1 LEDDGV
7 VWDDN
12 DAMLKHAMS
21 FYKKLF
27 GEEPKVNIRLGEA
40 FWSEDEMVKIEENE
54 ALEADF
60 SEEEIKKAVFDSYA
74 EGAPGPDGLSF
85 LFYQK
90 FWHIIKGDLMSLIKG
105 FEMNEINISRL
116 NYALITLIPKEEGA
130 KNLKKFRPISLINCS
145 FKILAKALNSRL
157 VPICDRLLV
166 IGMQS
171 NCLC

>member
-90 FWHIIKGDLMSLIKG
+90 L
-105 FEMNEINISRL
+105 
-116 NYALITLIPKEEGA
+116 
-130 KNLKKFRPISLINCS
+130 
-145 FKILAKALNSRL
+145 ILAYYQGGFDVL
-157 VPICDRLLV
+157 D
-166 IGMQS
+166 
-171 NCLC
+171 